1 MDKIPVRQFSF
12 GRLIGKNFDD
22 QAVEA
27 MDENNMGMF
36 PAFVF
41 RSFLLAV
48 VAIPSLFHPII
59 AVEKRFDGIA
69 ELKIQKQTRPLL
81 GLNLPLSG

>member
-12 GRLIGKNFDD
+12 GWLTGNDFDN

-27 MDENNMGMF
+27 MNEYAMGMF

-48 VAIPSLFHPII
+48 AAIPALFYPIVAI
-59 AVEKRFDGIA
+59 EKRFDGIA
-69 ELKIQKQTRPLL
+69 EFKIQKKTRPLL